1 MEKISVKINHK
12 ELLVNFWKTD
22 LNNPVGIFFI
32 HHGMAEHI
40 NRYNFVAEFLNRNG
54 FHVVGHD
61 HLGHGGNKENGEGIF
76 SAQSGWEKVINEAT
90 EISNYFC
97 KLFPNL
103 PTFIL
108 GTVWVDLLQW
118 HLQKK

>member
-22 LNNPVGIFFI
+22 LDNPVGIFFI

-61 HLGHGGNKENGEGIF
+61 HLSHGGNKEMV
-76 SAQSGWEKVINEAT
+76 KV
-90 EISNYFC
+90 SFQLRVGG
-97 KLFPNL
+97 KR
-103 PTFIL
+103 
-108 GTVWVDLLQW
+108 V
-118 HLQKK
+118 